1 MHCIYQCS
9 ILFQTIPR
17 TFCNMKQRYRPQNT
31 CRLSPAAA
39 PRSGVEYSDSD
50 ETRSRLVSATAG
62 LGPASAVRC
71 SYRQQYSGAPLHSYS
86 LTFLPPVLGCSAAW
100 PLLSHFYS
108 EVSDTTECS
117 AGYRGLESLSL
128 DGEILRCLDIK
139 STEADIVLVTIT
151 ELAVKT
157 HTQTDIGVR
166 GAEV

>member
-17 TFCNMKQRYRPQNT
+17 TFCNMKQRYHPQKT

-62 LGPASAVRC
+62 LGPASAVFLPATVQRC
-71 SYRQQYSGAPLHSYS
+71 TSEHCYS

-117 AGYRGLESLSL
+117 SGYRGLESLSL

-157 HTQTDIGVR
+157 HRQTL
-166 GAEV
+166 E

>member
-1 MHCIYQCS
+1 MHCIYQCSMCS

-17 TFCNMKQRYRPQNT
+17 TFCNMKQRYHPQST

-62 LGPASAVRC
+62 LGPASAVFLPATVER
-71 SYRQQYSGAPLHSYS
+71 STS

-117 AGYRGLESLSL
+117 SGYRGLESLSL

-151 ELAVKT
+151 VLAV
-157 HTQTDIGVR
+157 R
-166 GAEV
+166 

>member
-9 ILFQTIPR
+9 ILFQTILR
-17 TFCNMKQRYRPQNT
+17 TFCNMKQRYHPQNT

-62 LGPASAVRC
+62 LGSASAVFLPATVQRTTSEHC
-71 SYRQQYSGAPLHSYS
+71 YS

-108 EVSDTTECS
+108 EVSDTTVCS

-139 STEADIVLVTIT
+139 ITEADIVLVTIT

-157 HTQTDIGVR
+157 HRQTLV
-166 GAEV
+166 

>member
-1 MHCIYQCS
+1 MCCQYLGNMRHCINHCIYPCS
-9 ILFQTIPR
+9 ILCRTIPR
-17 TFCNMKQRYRPQNT
+17 TFRNMKQRYHPENT

-50 ETRSRLVSATAG
+50 ETRSRLVSATARPRPG
-62 LGPASAVRC
+62 QCGVPTGNSTAVHLRT
-71 SYRQQYSGAPLHSYS
+71 LL

-128 DGEILRCLDIK
+128 DGEILRCLDIE

-151 ELAVKT
+151 VLAV
-157 HTQTDIGVR
+157 R
-166 GAEV
+166 

>member
-1 MHCIYQCS
+1 M
-9 ILFQTIPR
+9 
-17 TFCNMKQRYRPQNT
+17 
-31 CRLSPAAA
+31 
-39 PRSGVEYSDSD
+39 EYSDSD

-62 LGPASAVRC
+62 LGPASAVFLPATVQRGTSEHC
-71 SYRQQYSGAPLHSYS
+71 YS

-108 EVSDTTECS
+108 EVSDTTVCS

-151 ELAVKT
+151 ELAV
-157 HTQTDIGVR
+157 R
-166 GAEV
+166 